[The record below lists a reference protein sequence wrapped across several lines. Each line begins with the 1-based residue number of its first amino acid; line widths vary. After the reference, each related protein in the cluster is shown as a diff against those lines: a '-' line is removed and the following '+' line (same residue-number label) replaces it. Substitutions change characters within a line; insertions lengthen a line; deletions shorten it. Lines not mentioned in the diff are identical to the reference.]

1 LFQVD
6 LKIKELYASM
16 NKSSFGF
23 EEKVSKKLSTET
35 KNDDASIKNDA
46 NVVNVANVAN
56 VANVVN
62 VANDANVSNVE
73 EDPSVDKVFKFDS
86 FQGAML

>member
-1 LFQVD
+1 MFQVD

-23 EEKVSKKLSTET
+23 EEKVAKKLSTET
-35 KNDDASIKNDA
+35 KNDDASIINDA
-46 NVVNVANVAN
+46 NVA
-56 VANVVN
+56 N

-73 EDPSVDKVFKFDS
+73 EDPSVDKVFKVDS
-86 FQGAML
+86 FQGAVF

>member
-46 NVVNVANVAN
+46 NVVNVAN
-56 VANVVN
+56 
-62 VANDANVSNVE
+62 DANVSNVE
-73 EDPSVDKVFKFDS
+73 EDPNVDKVFKVDS
-86 FQGAML
+86 FQETVL

>member
-46 NVVNVANVAN
+46 NDVNVANVA
-56 VANVVN
+56 N

-73 EDPSVDKVFKFDS
+73 EDPSVDKVFKVDS
-86 FQGAML
+86 FQGTML

>member
-1 LFQVD
+1 MFQVD

-46 NVVNVANVAN
+46 NVVNVAN
-56 VANVVN
+56 
-62 VANDANVSNVE
+62 DANVSNVE
-73 EDPSVDKVFKFDS
+73 EDPNVDKVFKVDS
-86 FQGAML
+86 FQETVLWNFLRP